1 MLVFATVGL
10 IVRHI
15 PLPESV
21 IAFCRAFLGA
31 FSSLSLPAQKG
42 EAAREKLWE
51 HRYKLFS
58 CGFAMGFTWIFLF
71 KAFASTTVAA
81 AVICYYMAPIF
92 VLFFSPFSFGE
103 QLTKGKVLSVLFAFC
118 GMILVSGIF
127 GESSGANA
135 EGMIYGLLAA
145 FFYVCVMMINK
156 TLGGLTPYESTL
168 VEVILAA
175 LILLPYVFW
184 TEDVSHLVLTGSE
197 WGYLLFLS
205 LFVIG
210 FTYALF
216 FSALPK
222 LEAAAIAL
230 YTYIY
235 PIVAVL
241 LSTFLLHERFTPG
254 MFLGAVLILLPTAVQ
269 EIRSFH
275 NKVKGE

>member
-1 MLVFATVGL
+1 
-10 IVRHI
+10 
-15 PLPESV
+15 
-21 IAFCRAFLGA
+21 
-31 FSSLSLPAQKG
+31 
-42 EAAREKLWE
+42 
-51 HRYKLFS
+51 
-58 CGFAMGFTWIFLF
+58 
-71 KAFASTTVAA
+71 
-81 AVICYYMAPIF
+81 
-92 VLFFSPFSFGE
+92 
-103 QLTKGKVLSVLFAFC
+103 
-118 GMILVSGIF
+118 MILVSGIF

-156 TLGGLTPYESTL
+156 TLGSLTPYEST
-168 VEVILAA
+168 

-230 YTYIY
+230 YTYID

>member
-1 MLVFATVGL
+1 
-10 IVRHI
+10 
-15 PLPESV
+15 
-21 IAFCRAFLGA
+21 
-31 FSSLSLPAQKG
+31 
-42 EAAREKLWE
+42 
-51 HRYKLFS
+51 
-58 CGFAMGFTWIFLF
+58 
-71 KAFASTTVAA
+71 
-81 AVICYYMAPIF
+81 
-92 VLFFSPFSFGE
+92 
-103 QLTKGKVLSVLFAFC
+103 
-118 GMILVSGIF
+118 MILVSGIF

-156 TLGGLTPYESTL
+156 TLGSLTPYESTL

-230 YTYIY
+230 YTYIDS
-235 PIVAVL
+235 IVAVL

>member
-1 MLVFATVGL
+1 
-10 IVRHI
+10 
-15 PLPESV
+15 
-21 IAFCRAFLGA
+21 
-31 FSSLSLPAQKG
+31 
-42 EAAREKLWE
+42 
-51 HRYKLFS
+51 
-58 CGFAMGFTWIFLF
+58 
-71 KAFASTTVAA
+71 
-81 AVICYYMAPIF
+81 
-92 VLFFSPFSFGE
+92 
-103 QLTKGKVLSVLFAFC
+103 
-118 GMILVSGIF
+118 MILVSGIF

-156 TLGGLTPYESTL
+156 TLGGLTPYESTCGSH
-168 VEVILAA
+168 LAA
-175 LILLPYVFW
+175 LILYLCFW

-230 YTYIY
+230 YTYID

-254 MFLGAVLILLPTAVQ
+254 MFLGAGFDSLADSRTGNPVF
-269 EIRSFH
+269 S
-275 NKVKGE
+275 

>member
-1 MLVFATVGL
+1 
-10 IVRHI
+10 
-15 PLPESV
+15 
-21 IAFCRAFLGA
+21 
-31 FSSLSLPAQKG
+31 
-42 EAAREKLWE
+42 
-51 HRYKLFS
+51 
-58 CGFAMGFTWIFLF
+58 
-71 KAFASTTVAA
+71 
-81 AVICYYMAPIF
+81 
-92 VLFFSPFSFGE
+92 
-103 QLTKGKVLSVLFAFC
+103 
-118 GMILVSGIF
+118 
-127 GESSGANA
+127 
-135 EGMIYGLLAA
+135 MIYGLLAA

-230 YTYIY
+230 YTYID

-241 LSTFLLHERFTPG
+241 LSTFLLHERFAPG

>member
-1 MLVFATVGL
+1 
-10 IVRHI
+10 
-15 PLPESV
+15 
-21 IAFCRAFLGA
+21 
-31 FSSLSLPAQKG
+31 
-42 EAAREKLWE
+42 
-51 HRYKLFS
+51 
-58 CGFAMGFTWIFLF
+58 
-71 KAFASTTVAA
+71 
-81 AVICYYMAPIF
+81 
-92 VLFFSPFSFGE
+92 
-103 QLTKGKVLSVLFAFC
+103 
-118 GMILVSGIF
+118 MILVSGIF

-156 TLGGLTPYESTL
+156 TLGSLTPYESTL
-168 VEVILAA
+168 VE
-175 LILLPYVFW
+175 ILLPYVFW

-230 YTYIY
+230 YTYID